1 MFWLVFWFL
10 VCVAILA
17 YGIRRMGQITI
28 IVLARDFSRAVTAIL
43 TKRTSLSIRI
53 IMTKR
58 IFLNNIKQNLRL
70 LSCFQEPFVV

>member
-17 YGIRRMGQITI
+17 YGIRRMANHDF
-28 IVLARDFSRAVTAIL
+28 VLARDFSRAETAIL

-53 IMTKR
+53 IMKKES
-58 IFLNNIKQNLRL
+58 F
-70 LSCFQEPFVV
+70 